1 MKKTL
6 TFVFRLLVLLC
17 GIALA
22 GFIVWQLFTN
32 APMLDVNVQTKGPVI
47 IVIYSLVALITLGA
61 AISFFTDKNMGATIF
76 LGGLLTVIA
85 IILWIQNQDLADI
98 YRWYFIY
105 GLLVSL
111 LSPFFRKENQ
121 KIEKSSFSEQIFA
134 FFCVISNRGI
144 KLSDF

>member
-61 AISFFTDKNMGATIF
+61 AISFFTDKNMGSTIF

-85 IILWIQNQDLADI
+85 IFLWIQNQDLADI
-98 YRWYFIY
+98 YLLYFIY
-105 GLLVSL
+105 GPLVSL
-111 LSPFFRKENQ
+111 LIPFFRKEHYKLEN
-121 KIEKSSFSEQIFA
+121 SSFS
-134 FFCVISNRGI
+134 
-144 KLSDF
+144 

>member
-6 TFVFRLLVLLC
+6 TVVFRLLVLLC

-61 AISFFTDKNMGATIF
+61 AISFFTDKNMGSKIL

-111 LSPFFRKENQ
+111 LSPFFRKEN
-121 KIEKSSFSEQIFA
+121 
-134 FFCVISNRGI
+134 
-144 KLSDF
+144 

>member
-61 AISFFTDKNMGATIF
+61 AISFFTDKNMGSTIF

-111 LSPFFRKENQ
+111 LSPFFRKEN
-121 KIEKSSFSEQIFA
+121 SFSEKILRFFA
-134 FFCVISNRGI
+134 
-144 KLSDF
+144 

>member
-32 APMLDVNVQTKGPVI
+32 DVNVQTKGPVI

-61 AISFFTDKNMGATIF
+61 AISFFTDKNMGSTIF

-111 LSPFFRKENQ
+111 LSPFFRKEN
-121 KIEKSSFSEQIFA
+121 
-134 FFCVISNRGI
+134 
-144 KLSDF
+144 

>member
-61 AISFFTDKNMGATIF
+61 AISFFTDKNMGSTIF

-111 LSPFFRKENQ
+111 LSPFL
-121 KIEKSSFSEQIFA
+121 EKKTKKWKNLHFLKKFLRFFA
-134 FFCVISNRGI
+134 
-144 KLSDF
+144 

>member
-47 IVIYSLVALITLGA
+47 
-61 AISFFTDKNMGATIF
+61 
-76 LGGLLTVIA
+76 
-85 IILWIQNQDLADI
+85 
-98 YRWYFIY
+98 
-105 GLLVSL
+105 
-111 LSPFFRKENQ
+111 
-121 KIEKSSFSEQIFA
+121 
-134 FFCVISNRGI
+134 
-144 KLSDF
+144 

>member
-17 GIALA
+17 GTALA

-61 AISFFTDKNMGATIF
+61 AISFFTDKNMGSTIF

-98 YRWYFIY
+98 YHWYFIY

-111 LSPFFRKENQ
+111 LSPSFRKEN
-121 KIEKSSFSEQIFA
+121 
-134 FFCVISNRGI
+134 
-144 KLSDF
+144 

>member
-1 MKKTL
+1 MKQTL
-6 TFVFRLLVLLC
+6 SFVFRLLVLLF

-61 AISFFTDKNMGATIF
+61 AISFFTDKNMGSTIF

-111 LSPFFRKENQ
+111 LSPFFRKEN
-121 KIEKSSFSEQIFA
+121 
-134 FFCVISNRGI
+134 
-144 KLSDF
+144 